1 MSSLL
6 VQKFGGS
13 SVGSAERIRNVATRV
28 AKTKLAGNDVVVVIS
43 AMGDTT
49 DELIELANQVASQ
62 PDPRELDMLLTSG
75 ERISMALLAMA
86 IRDQGVEAVSL
97 TGSQAGILTDSVH
110 GQAKIQAIRAERVEE
125 HLREGKVVIVAG
137 FQGVAPNTKDVTTL
151 GRGGSDATA
160 VALAAALGAA
170 ACEIYTDV
178 DGVFTADPR
187 LVPEAAKLEEIS
199 FEEMLEF
206 SAAGARVLMGRSVE
220 FARRFKVPIH
230 VRSSFHDRPGT
241 WVREETMEQA
251 VVSGI
256 AHDTTQAKLTV
267 HRVADQPGIAARLFG
282 ALAEAGINVDL
293 IVQNT
298 SVDAHTD
305 ISFTV
310 GTDHARPAR
319 EICESLVA
327 ELGAGGVDLDSGVA
341 KVSLI
346 GAGMSSNPGIAARM
360 FKVLADANINI
371 EMISTSAIRISC
383 VIRSDQLTEAVRAL
397 HQEFQPPL
405 ATLIEVG
412 A

>member
-1 MSSLL
+1 MASLL
-6 VQKFGGS
+6 VQKFGGT
-13 SVGSAERIRNVATRV
+13 SVGSAERIRSVAGRV
-28 AKTKLAGNDVVVVIS
+28 ARTKRAGNDVVVVIS
-43 AMGDTT
+43 AMGNTT
-49 DELIELANQVASQ
+49 DELIALASQVAAK
-62 PDPRELDMLLTSG
+62 PDPRELDMLLTAG

-110 GQAKIQAIRAERVEE
+110 GQAKIQSIRAERVEE
-125 HLREGKVVIVAG
+125 NLRDGKVVIVAG

-160 VALAAALGAA
+160 VALAAALGAE

-178 DGVFTADPR
+178 DGVYTTDPR
-187 LVPEAAKLEEIS
+187 LIPEAVKLEEIS

-220 FARRFKVPIH
+220 FARRFDVPIH

-241 WVREETMEQA
+241 WVRKETMEQA

-267 HRVADQPGIAARLFG
+267 HRVADRPGIAARLFG

-298 SVDAHTD
+298 SVDARTD

-310 GTDHARPAR
+310 GTDHASQAR
-319 EICESLVA
+319 EICEDLVA

-341 KVSLI
+341 KISLI

-360 FKVLADANINI
+360 FKVLASANINI

-383 VIRSDQLTEAVRAL
+383 VIRSDHLTEAVRAL

-405 ATLIEVG
+405 ATVSEVG
-412 A
+412 G